1 MRLKKEMK
9 VEISSEA
16 KLTTK
21 LTTFRRYSKLIRRDP
36 ILESRY
42 LRRSGFPILL
52 NINRV
57 LSFRIELLSF
67 QNIFLDNL

>member
-16 KLTTK
+16 K

-42 LRRSGFPILL
+42 LRRSGFPIPLD
-52 NINRV
+52 INRV

-67 QNIFLDNL
+67 QNIFLDNLEGF